1 MLALALMVVT
11 HFLARRHDYSR
22 IRDKRASLS
31 EIVVALRRA
40 GWALTVPVVIV
51 VGIRYGVFTPT
62 EAGAVTVVYALLIGL
77 LAHREFR
84 VSDLPRILS
93 EASIASG
100 MVMLVITAA
109 TAFGYY
115 MTLERIP
122 ARAAELL
129 SHATTNPLIML
140 LLINAF
146 LLIVG
151 MFVES
156 LAALII
162 LTPILVPVITNLG
175 VDPVQFGLIVVL
187 NLALGGLTPPV
198 GGLMYISCSVLN
210 VRIVDYSRAIL
221 PLFMAQLFVL
231 LVLTVFPGLIT
242 FFPNLLMGPGR

>member
-1 MLALALMVVT
+1 
-11 HFLARRHDYSR
+11 
-22 IRDKRASLS
+22 
-31 EIVVALRRA
+31 
-40 GWALTVPVVIV
+40 LTVPVVIV
-51 VGIRYGVFTPT
+51 VGIRYGIFTPT
-62 EAGAVTVVYALLIGL
+62 EAGAVTVIYALLIGL

-100 MVMLVITAA
+100 MVMLVITTA

-129 SHATTNPLIML
+129 SHATANPLIML

-175 VDPVQFGLIVVL
+175 VDPVQFGLIVL

-198 GGLMYISCSVLN
+198 GALMYISCSVLN

-231 LVLTVFPGLIT
+231 VVLTVFPGLIT